1 MIPPE
6 NLNRIFEPFFTTKR
20 NTIDS
25 GTGLGLAM
33 VYGIVRQTEGFI
45 KVDSKVGK
53 GTTFD
58 IYFPSYESSS
68 TENVAV
74 AEQPHEEIIRDKAGN
89 AAMTMLLPDSAS
101 VADNKL
107 ILGMNVATF
116 DSQRKLL
123 CNPGEIKI
131 LFVEDEEAVRMVG
144 TRGLKQKGFNVVDC
158 VSAENALE
166 HIEKGEKFDMMITD
180 MVMPGMSGADL
191 AKVMKEKQPDT
202 LIILASGYSE
212 EIARKELAGSSD
224 FYFIGKP
231 YSLGNLSEKVM
242 EVLAERK
249 N

>member
-1 MIPPE
+1 M
-6 NLNRIFEPFFTTKR
+6 
-20 NTIDS
+20 
-25 GTGLGLAM
+25 
-33 VYGIVRQTEGFI
+33 
-45 KVDSKVGK
+45 
-53 GTTFD
+53 
-58 IYFPSYESSS
+58 
-68 TENVAV
+68 
-74 AEQPHEEIIRDKAGN
+74 AEQPREEIIRDKAGN
-89 AAMTMLLPDSAS
+89 AAMTMLLPDGAS
-101 VADNKL
+101 FADNKL

-131 LFVEDEEAVRMVG
+131 LFVEDEDAVRMVG

-231 YSLGNLSEKVM
+231 YSLGNLSKKVM
-242 EVLAERK
+242 EVLAEHK